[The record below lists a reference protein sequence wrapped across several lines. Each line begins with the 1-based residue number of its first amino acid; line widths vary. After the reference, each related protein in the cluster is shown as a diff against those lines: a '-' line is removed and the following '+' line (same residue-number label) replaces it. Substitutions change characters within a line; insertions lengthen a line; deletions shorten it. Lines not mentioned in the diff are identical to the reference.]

1 MRKFSWIKIG
11 KACGEPRR
19 DVVRSKLTFPRHEQ
33 RWHYSITWCIIS
45 VFRGVNYRRPYAIT
59 INERKKFSDQLIRN
73 WRNIERSIG
82 IPRIYVNRKKWNKL
96 VSNWK
101 KHIDDYVLQQFILL
115 WCALKTWSLVHCI
128 HVTHTRIVIEN
139 LHLQKFVSLPISF
152 GALRVLCVLKEK
164 HIHSFVID
172 KRAFQDRSDVRKEH
186 CQSKDKIRFDDAI
199 VRPARFPTK
208 KHLDDTLLHSMEP
221 ILHSTRSSII
231 FFFNRCLHCPLIFVI
246 SSILSFIN
254 TRLSF
259 QLVITYL

>member
-1 MRKFSWIKIG
+1 MRKFLWIKIG
-11 KACGEPRR
+11 RACGEPKR
-19 DVVRSKLTFPRHEQ
+19 DVVRLKLTFPRHEL

-45 VFRGVNYRRPYAIT
+45 VFRRVNYRRPYVIT

-101 KHIDDYVLQQFILL
+101 KHIDDYVLTVYP
-115 WCALKTWSLVHCI
+115 ALVCFENVIAGALYTRDA
-128 HVTHTRIVIEN
+128 HTNRDREPPFTEIRIAA
-139 LHLQKFVSLPISF
+139 LSF

-199 VRPARFPTK
+199 VRPEGFPTK

-221 ILHSTRSSII
+221 IFHSTRSYII
-231 FFFNRCLHCPLIFVI
+231 FFFDRCLHCPLIFVI

-259 QLVITYL
+259 QLVITYP

>member
-1 MRKFSWIKIG
+1 MRKFLWIKIG
-11 KACGEPRR
+11 RACGEPKR
-19 DVVRSKLTFPRHEQ
+19 DVVRLKLTFPRHEL

-45 VFRGVNYRRPYAIT
+45 VFRRVSYRRPYVIT

-101 KHIDDYVLQQFILL
+101 KHIDDYVLSCFGVL
-115 WCALKTWSLVHCI
+115 WKRDRWCTVYTWR
-128 HVTHTRIVIEN
+128 THESWSRTSIYRN
-139 LHLQKFVSLPISF
+139 SYSCLSF

-221 ILHSTRSSII
+221 IFHSTRSYII
-231 FFFNRCLHCPLIFVI
+231 FFFDRCLHCPLIFVI

-259 QLVITYL
+259 QLVNTYL